1 MNLCITT
8 YARED
13 LAEMLLRRF
22 NMDACMECQNKL
34 LANMVHKNY
43 ENLLALS
50 EVNADKEQL
59 EDVFQYVR
67 FGYYSM
73 VCDYTKSKRITPKSE
88 LTDEQREI
96 LYEYK
101 MIVDSLNKVARNM
114 GFNIGKDI
122 NSSSDVIMTTMGYQS
137 IMSEFFEEG

>member
-50 EVNADKEQL
+50 EVNTDKEQL

>member
-1 MNLCITT
+1 MGLSIAV
-8 YARED
+8 YSRED
-13 LAEMLLRRF
+13 LAEILLRRF
-22 NMDACMECQNKL
+22 NMNACMECQNKL
-34 LANMVHKNY
+34 LSNMVYKNY
-43 ENLLALS
+43 ESLVSLPDINTDR
-50 EVNADKEQL
+50 ETL
-59 EDVFQYVR
+59 ENVFQYIR

-88 LTDEQREI
+88 ITDEQREV

-122 NSSSDVIMTTMGYQS
+122 NNSSDVIITTMGYQS

>member
-1 MNLCITT
+1 MGLSIAV
-8 YARED
+8 YSRED

-22 NMDACMECQNKL
+22 NMNACMECQNKL
-34 LANMVHKNY
+34 LANMVNKNY
-43 ENLLALS
+43 ENLVSLPD
-50 EVNADKEQL
+50 VNTDNETL
-59 EDVFQYVR
+59 ENVFQYIR

-73 VCDYTKSKRITPKSE
+73 VCDYTRNKRITPKSE
-88 LTDEQREI
+88 ITDEQRDV

-122 NSSSDVIMTTMGYQS
+122 NNSSDVIITTMGYQS

>member
-1 MNLCITT
+1 MNLCVTA

-22 NMDACMECQNKL
+22 NMNACMECQNEL
-34 LANMVHKNY
+34 LANMIHKNY
-43 ENLLALS
+43 GKLLELP
-50 EVNADKEQL
+50 EVNVDMETL
-59 EDVFQYVR
+59 ENVFQYIR

-73 VCDYTKSKRITPKSE
+73 VCDYTKSRRITPKSE
-88 LTDEQREI
+88 LTDEQRET

-114 GFNIGKDI
+114 GFNIGKEI
-122 NSSSDVIMTTMGYQS
+122 NNSSDVVITTMGYQS
-137 IMSEFFEEG
+137 IIGKFFEEG